1 MNEDDKR
8 LLVTGGCLSQVIMF
22 MVGFLLVVLL
32 LGSCTTTEYVTVP
45 EVHTE
50 HHWHTDS
57 VIRRDSVYH
66 DKQTTVMQLDS
77 AAMARYGIQLKS
89 AERAWLVQSNELLA
103 RLTALEHMKE
113 NRDSVRDSIP
123 VPYPVIKEVPADLT
137 WWQTFR
143 LHLGDI
149 ALALLAITILL
160 MIAKWK
166 KWQI

>member
-8 LLVTGGCLSQVIMF
+8 LLVTGGCLSHVIAWI
-22 MVGFLLVVLL
+22 VGFLLAVWL

-45 EVHTE
+45 EKHTE

-103 RLTALEHMKE
+103 RLTALEHMTE
-113 NRDSVRDSIP
+113 NRDTARDSIP
-123 VPYPVIKEVPADLT
+123 APYPVIKEVPVTLS

-143 LHLGDI
+143 LHVGDI
-149 ALALLAITILL
+149 ALAVLGILTLLAI
-160 MIAKWK
+160 ARWR
-166 KWQI
+166 KWQV

>member
-22 MVGFLLVVLL
+22 IVGFLLAVWL

-45 EVHTE
+45 EKHTE

-103 RLTALEHMKE
+103 RLTALEHMTAS
-113 NRDSVRDSIP
+113 RDTTRDSIP
-123 VPYPVIKEVPADLT
+123 IPYPVEVKVPADLT
-137 WWQTFR
+137 WWQQLR
-143 LHLGDI
+143 LHVGDI
-149 ALALLAITILL
+149 ALAVLGILTLLAI
-160 MIAKWK
+160 ARWR
-166 KWQI
+166 KWQV

>member
-1 MNEDDKR
+1 MNEDDKN
-8 LLVTGGCLSQVIMF
+8 LLVTGGCLSHIIAWIT
-22 MVGFLLVVLL
+22 GFLLAVWL
-32 LGSCTTTEYVTVP
+32 LGSCTTTKYVTVP

-103 RLTALEHMKE
+103 RLTALEHMAE
-113 NRDSVRDSIP
+113 SRDTLRDSIP
-123 VPYPVIKEVPADLT
+123 VPYPVEVKVPADLS

-143 LHLGDI
+143 LHVGDI
-149 ALALLAITILL
+149 ALVVLGITILL
-160 MIAKWK
+160 MVAKWR

>member
-1 MNEDDKR
+1 MNEDDTR
-8 LLVTGGCLSQVIMF
+8 LLVTGGCLSHVIIF
-22 MVGFLLVVLL
+22 IVGFLLAVLL

-45 EVHTE
+45 EKHTE

-89 AERAWLVQSNELLA
+89 AERAWLVQSNEMLA
-103 RLTALEHMKE
+103 RLTALEHMTE
-113 NRDSVRDSIP
+113 SRDTMRDSIP

-137 WWQTFR
+137 WWQRVR
-143 LHLGDI
+143 LHTGDLALVVLGI
-149 ALALLAITILL
+149 LTLLAI
-160 MIAKWK
+160 ARWR
-166 KWQI
+166 KWQV